1 MAFIVSSGVN
11 CCVSVGC
18 LVSVNSVPSSG
29 VCWSCSWGRKV
40 GSVVGLSTEP

>member
-11 CCVSVGC
+11 YCVSVVF
-18 LVSVNSVPSSG
+18 LVSLNSSPRSG

>member
-11 CCVSVGC
+11 CCVGVIS
-18 LVSVNSVPSSG
+18 LNSSPRSG